1 MQNTKIL
8 IREREISKLCHCD
21 FSINHYIQAY
31 VLSSQDFCS
40 EECHVNNLKTFASEI
55 SKIWPHYVFHLFRYE
70 DAVELLLKHGARV
83 DVEARMCWPGPH
95 QHNCEERSKNVR
107 KGLDIVYPSSDKLQ
121 CAIYYAIDGDQ
132 VRE

>member
-1 MQNTKIL
+1 M
-8 IREREISKLCHCD
+8 
-21 FSINHYIQAY
+21 
-31 VLSSQDFCS
+31 
-40 EECHVNNLKTFASEI
+40 
-55 SKIWPHYVFHLFRYE
+55 
-70 DAVELLLKHGARV
+70 LKHGARV

-132 VRE
+132 VIEIEPFLGRDFFVHAYKAGMQ